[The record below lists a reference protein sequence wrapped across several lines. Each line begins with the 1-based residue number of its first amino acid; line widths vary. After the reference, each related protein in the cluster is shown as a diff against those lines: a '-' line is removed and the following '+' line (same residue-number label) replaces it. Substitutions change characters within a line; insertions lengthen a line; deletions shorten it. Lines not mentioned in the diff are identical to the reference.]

1 MAFPL
6 IFALKRD
13 PATGNALRKQIAAL
27 GDALPAAEMPCPNQ
41 AVQRCFGGKGQSL
54 GGKHFGG
61 GCPCSDLLMTG
72 QHLKCHHLDKTH
84 SNDVLLNA
92 HHVECPVTADDCG
105 WRPNLM
111 AQRLVL
117 LLSGQL
123 CEEI

>member
-13 PATGNALRKQIAAL
+13 PATGDALRKQIAAL

-41 AVQRCFGGKGQSL
+41 AVLRCF

-61 GCPCSDLLMTG
+61 SCACSALLMTD

-84 SNDVLLNA
+84 SDDALLNA
-92 HHVECPVTADDCG
+92 HHVGCPVIADDCG
-105 WRPNLM
+105 WRQNLM

-123 CEEI
+123 FGEI